1 MACYKCATK
10 SDSVKRYVHR
20 DAALFLVDQEVGD
33 ARQARHFHLEKK
45 PEQAAVAFVDA
56 EPDGSALPELEVAN
70 DLVVHW

>member
-1 MACYKCATK
+1 MWGY
-10 SDSVKRYVHR
+10 
-20 DAALFLVDQEVGD
+20 AALFLVDQEVGD
-33 ARQARHFHLEKK
+33 AWQARHFHLEKK